1 MGKFHDLM
9 DRELRIRGFAESTR
23 ISYLE
28 RMRSLVRHFGKPP
41 DQLGPEEVKQYLLFL
56 ATNRRLKW
64 STFNLYVCAFRF
76 FYRQVLRVPRAFK
89 GDIPHHASGKRL
101 PRVLSGGEAVQLPG
115 GVNSLKHPAILTAL
129 YSACLPVGDAQ

>member
-64 STFNLYVCAFRF
+64 STFDLYVCAFRF
-76 FYRQVLRVPRAFK
+76 FYRQVLRITRNVKLER
-89 GDIPHHASGKRL
+89 PHQSTGKRL
-101 PRVLSGGEAVQLPG
+101 PLVLSG
-115 GVNSLKHPAILTAL
+115 
-129 YSACLPVGDAQ
+129 